1 MNVPNHHPT
10 IERWAAYEGRP
21 DGGNDDRAMLGYLR
35 YGDRHGAIDTIE
47 LRMNVADQPEE
58 FIMDLPECGAL
69 LWVEPGK
76 TPGPGEPRRPS
87 GEGCFTA
94 QYLSYAKGL
103 FTLEHKSGPLGG
115 FELEFSLD
123 GKVYATIPVEND
135 HLDLTHARLALGMSL
150 VPAPQSP

>member
-21 DGGNDDRAMLGYLR
+21 EGSTEDPSLLGYLR
-35 YGDRHGAIDTIE
+35 YGDRNNAIDTIA

-58 FIMDLPECGAL
+58 FIMNLPECGAL

-76 TPGPGEPRRPS
+76 TTAPGEPTRPS
-87 GEGCFTA
+87 GETCFTA
-94 QYLSYAKGL
+94 QYLSYSKGL

-115 FELEFSLD
+115 FELEISLD
-123 GKVYATIPVEND
+123 GKVYATIPVEDD
-135 HLDLTHARLALGMSL
+135 HLDLAHARLERGMSL
-150 VPAPQSP
+150 VRARPSP